1 MMRAMLNF
9 LRRPATP
16 HSALL
21 HRRDL
26 DRTSTRTAQFISFL
40 DESGFR
46 RIDTDK
52 WERRMRRQRVVA
64 YALLWAMVAGFA
76 WVVIE
81 SAQALSLF

>member
-1 MMRAMLNF
+1 MMRAMINL

-16 HSALL
+16 PSALL

-26 DRTSTRTAQFISFL
+26 DRTSTRNAQFISFL
-40 DESGFR
+40 DDSGFR
-46 RIDTDK
+46 RVDTDK

-64 YALLWAMVAGFA
+64 YTLLWTMVAGFA